1 MTSNSHNLLL
11 DDGISFNLLLDD
23 GISFT
28 VHFLLMFLS
37 MLIMNAVHLKM
48 LLLISI
54 INVPKTCG
62 I

>member
-1 MTSNSHNLLL
+1 MTSNIHNLLL

-48 LLLISI
+48 
-54 INVPKTCG
+54 
-62 I
+62 